1 MKTIND
7 FKIIDGVAI
16 LEGVAYAEEAKVV
29 DEYLKNNPNI
39 KYASVYTFDNR
50 YFELKNGRLLSTNEK
65 TFVNPYYEVS
75 NDTIIF
81 ENNGIDL
88 HELERRILAIES
100 ALLVL
105 YKELQSYIDKM
116 TNK

>member
-1 MKTIND
+1 MKTVND

-29 DEYLKNNPNI
+29 DEFLKNNPNI

-65 TFVNPYYEVS
+65 TFINPYYVVS
-75 NDTIIF
+75 DYEKVDNKDFLGNLSNHDLMTKINDLEARLAKLEKIF
-81 ENNGIDL
+81 KLFNIN
-88 HELERRILAIES
+88 
-100 ALLVL
+100 
-105 YKELQSYIDKM
+105 
-116 TNK
+116 